1 MQLKLTGRWASNIL
15 KEFMWWIL
23 LIICVTY
30 GIYGFYKA
38 GLEVGAI
45 LGLLERPL
53 RAAPIVFAIHA
64 VSGCI
69 ALIAVP
75 IQVNAR
81 LRSKYRKVHTIT
93 GRFYVTNIWIT
104 SIAGL
109 WATIA
114 FNESIWVK
122 SAFGSGVI
130 LLFFTTTAGYS
141 SIRSKSVLRHREW
154 MIRSFSLCLFFVAFS
169 FWVPMLVG
177 TLNSRDFA
185 YPLAIFISWALNLFI
200 AEIWIR
206 LTRRA

>member
-1 MQLKLTGRWASNIL
+1 MQLKLTGLWASNIL
-15 KEFMWWIL
+15 KEFVWWIL
-23 LIICVTY
+23 LIICITY
-30 GIYGFYKA
+30 GVYGFYKA

-64 VSGCI
+64 ISGCI

-75 IQVNAR
+75 LQVNAR
-81 LRSKYRKVHTIT
+81 LRSKYRKMHTIT

-109 WATIA
+109 WVTIV
-114 FNESIWVK
+114 FGESIWVK
-122 SAFGSGVI
+122 FAFGSGVI
-130 LLFFTTTAGYS
+130 LLFFTTTAGYF
-141 SIRSKSVLRHREW
+141 SIRGKSVLRHREW

-169 FWVPMLVG
+169 FWVPMLAG
-177 TLNSRDFA
+177 ASISRNIS
-185 YPLAIFISWALNLFI
+185 YPLAIFLSWALNLCI

-206 LTRRA
+206 ITRRA